1 MRSNRGKIAVSE
13 APNRRQILAGLAVA
27 AGAAAL
33 EPAAH
38 AAPADIPPAEMDK
51 HKHNMQLAI
60 DQANLN
66 PGRPFG
72 CVIVDN
78 RTGQVS
84 AAGVVNMAVNPMFHS
99 EVVAMNQ
106 YVERHGNK
114 DWEHQTIYGTGEPC
128 PMCMTA
134 MIWAGLTS
142 VVYASETPL
151 VSKYVNNI
159 NIRATDVVAAANPAL
174 YKSKLLLGGV
184 LSDVTDKMFE
194 DRAKAAA
201 PK

>member
-1 MRSNRGKIAVSE
+1 MRLPERSYA
-13 APNRRQILAGLAVA
+13 
-27 AGAAAL
+27 
-33 EPAAH
+33 
-38 AAPADIPPAEMDK
+38 
-51 HKHNMQLAI
+51 
-60 DQANLN
+60 
-66 PGRPFG
+66 
-72 CVIVDN
+72 
-78 RTGQVS
+78 
-84 AAGVVNMAVNPMFHS
+84 
-99 EVVAMNQ
+99 Q

-194 DRAKAAA
+194 DESKKNPFFAKVLASQREFARRVVPHVA
-201 PK
+201 RLQPELGPIVEHYWKK